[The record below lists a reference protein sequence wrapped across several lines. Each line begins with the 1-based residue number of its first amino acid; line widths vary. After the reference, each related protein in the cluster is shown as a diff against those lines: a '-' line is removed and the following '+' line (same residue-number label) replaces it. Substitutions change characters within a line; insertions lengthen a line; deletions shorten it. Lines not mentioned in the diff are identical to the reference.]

1 MTTSAETTQRADA
14 RRNRA
19 AIIEAA
25 TRCLAV
31 DPAAT
36 LGEIAEKAGV
46 GRVTLYA
53 HFGSRVDLIREVVTD
68 ALATSNTAL
77 ESVDLTGDPAEA
89 MSRLL
94 EASWHV
100 THQFGGL
107 VVAAESALAP
117 AELRDAHEQP
127 AQRVQALLRRG
138 RKDGSFRTDVPVP
151 WQLDTIQA
159 VIHAA
164 SGAVHRGA
172 IREGDATGLIQKT
185 VLAAL
190 KP

>member
-1 MTTSAETTQRADA
+1 MSSTADTSQRADA

-19 AIIEAA
+19 ALIEAA
-25 TRCLAV
+25 ISCLAV

-68 ALATSNTAL
+68 VLGRSDEAL

-94 EASWHV
+94 ESSWWV
-100 THQFGGL
+100 THQYGGL
-107 VVAAESALAP
+107 IVAAESALPP
-117 AELRDAHEQP
+117 AELRDAHEKP
-127 AQRVQALLRRG
+127 AERVHALLQRG
-138 RKDGSFRTDVPVP
+138 RKDGSFRSDLPIS

-172 IREGDATGLIQKT
+172 IRENDATGLIQKT

-190 KP
+190 RP